1 MGVIGGVL
9 GAIFCFV
16 NYTMGKIR
24 KQYLTNNLR
33 KFLETMFY
41 VVLTGTLMYFAPL
54 LTQDECYPKKKE
66 GDEYEAYNELSEK
79 F

>member
-16 NYTMGKIR
+16 NYTMGKLR
-24 KQYLTNNLR
+24 KKYLTTNLR

-41 VVLTGTLMYFAPL
+41 VVMTGTLMYFAPL
-54 LTQDECYPKKKE
+54 IV
-66 GDEYEAYNELSEK
+66 
-79 F
+79 